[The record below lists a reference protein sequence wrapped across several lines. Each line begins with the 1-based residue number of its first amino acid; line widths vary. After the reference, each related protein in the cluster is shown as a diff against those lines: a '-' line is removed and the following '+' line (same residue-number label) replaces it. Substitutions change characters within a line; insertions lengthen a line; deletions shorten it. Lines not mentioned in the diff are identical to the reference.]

1 MSRFGTRR
9 AKAAASAVLA
19 LLLVGG
25 LAACTADNPLA
36 SQYKSGDNKGYVA
49 GDFQTKEIGPADRGE
64 PVVFTGTTDA
74 GKKVSSGD
82 YSGDVL
88 VVNFWYAACGPCRA
102 EAPRLDK
109 ALTDLDGKPVSFLGV
124 NTRDQAATSESFAK
138 TYKVSYPSIIA
149 VDDGQVKF
157 DFSKATPLSATPT
170 TIVLDKKGRVA
181 ARIIGEL
188 PDPSILTSIVS
199 TVLAENS

>member
-1 MSRFGTRR
+1 MSRFGSRR
-9 AKAAASAVLA
+9 ARAAASAVLA

-25 LAACTADNPLA
+25 LAACTSDNPLA
-36 SQYKSGDNKGYVA
+36 AQYKSGDNKGYVA
-49 GDFQTKEIGPADRGE
+49 GDFQTKEIAPADRGA
-64 PVVFTGTTDA
+64 PVVFSGTTDE

-109 ALTDLDGKPVSFLGV
+109 ALTELSGKSVSFLGV
-124 NTRDQAATSESFAK
+124 NTRDQAATSASFAK
-138 TYKVSYPSIIA
+138 TYDVAYPSIIA

-199 TVLAENS
+199 TVLTENS

>member
-1 MSRFGTRR
+1 MSRFGSRR

-25 LAACTADNPLA
+25 LAACTSDNPLA

-49 GDFQTKEIGPADRGE
+49 GDFQTKEIAPADRGA
-64 PVVFTGTTDA
+64 PVVFAGTTDD
-74 GKKVSSGD
+74 GKKVASGD
-82 YSGDVL
+82 YSGDVV

-109 ALTDLDGKPVSFLGV
+109 ALADLSGKSVSFLGV
-124 NTRDQAATSESFAK
+124 NTRDQAATSQSFAQ
-138 TYKVSYPSIIA
+138 TYKVTYPSIIA

-157 DFSKATPLSATPT
+157 DFSQATPLSATPT

-188 PDPSILTSIVS
+188 PDASILTSIVS
-199 TVLAENS
+199 TVLTENS